1 MKSKIAVEVAVVLFL
16 TAYYLAPYYA
26 VYSMRRAVQ
35 ARDAA
40 GVSHGVD
47 YPALRESLKANLAA
61 EVAVRLRERPGDPAA
76 ALAPLLGAGLADILV
91 DSMASPEGLAA
102 LLRGG
107 VPELGAP
114 AAAAG
119 AAADVR
125 MGYGD
130 EDTFVVTVRSD
141 AGKPLELIF
150 RRHGLYSWKLSAVK
164 LPF

>member
-1 MKSKIAVEVAVVLFL
+1 MKSKIAVGVAAVLL
-16 TAYYLAPYYA
+16 IVAYYLAPYYA
-26 VYSMRRAVQ
+26 VYGMRRAVH

-40 GVSHGVD
+40 SISRGVD

-61 EVAVRLRERPGDPAA
+61 GAAARLRERPGDPAA

-114 AAAAG
+114 GPAAG
-119 AAADVR
+119 AAADMR
-125 MGYGD
+125 MGYED

-141 AGKPLELIF
+141 SGKPLELIF